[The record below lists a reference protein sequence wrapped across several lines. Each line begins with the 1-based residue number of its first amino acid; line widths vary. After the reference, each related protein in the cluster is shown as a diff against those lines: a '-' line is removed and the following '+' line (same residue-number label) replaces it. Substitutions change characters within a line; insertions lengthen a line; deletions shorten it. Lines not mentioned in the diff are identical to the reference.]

1 MALNISNESAPF
13 CKMATRL
20 NKKFSEATAI
30 RRRMGAGALPRIKR
44 FFSAQN
50 GQEPNTLQMRQKSHA
65 PRVSDHRAFFG
76 NYPVYK
82 KKNLLISR
90 EQRATIRMLE
100 ESNLD
105 TTGANRP

>member
-50 GQEPNTLQMRQKSHA
+50 GQEPSTLQMRQKSHA

-82 KKNLLISR
+82 KKKLADK
-90 EQRATIRMLE
+90 QRTKGNNPDVRRKQFRYHR
-100 ESNLD
+100 S
-105 TTGANRP
+105 

>member
-1 MALNISNESAPF
+1 
-13 CKMATRL
+13 
-20 NKKFSEATAI
+20 
-30 RRRMGAGALPRIKR
+30 MGARALPRIER
-44 FFSAQN
+44 FFSTQN
-50 GQEPNTLQMRQKSHA
+50 PKTQVLCKCVEKALA

-82 KKNLLISR
+82 KKLLISR